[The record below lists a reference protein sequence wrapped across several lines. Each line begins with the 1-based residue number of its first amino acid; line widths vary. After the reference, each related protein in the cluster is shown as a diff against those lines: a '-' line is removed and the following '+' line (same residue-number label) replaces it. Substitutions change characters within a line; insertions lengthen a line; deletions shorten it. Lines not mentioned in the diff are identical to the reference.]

1 MFHFGWGYYIYLLA
15 VHKGKASVH
24 KHVSRVTLCIYSP
37 GLPLPSGNTSV
48 DFPIHVKGYTTNI
61 LLLVI

>member
-1 MFHFGWGYYIYLLA
+1 MYLLA

-24 KHVSRVTLCIYSP
+24 IHVSWVMLCIYSP
-37 GLPLPSGNTSV
+37 QLPLPSGNTSV
-48 DFPIHVKGYTTNI
+48 DFPIHVKGYATNI

>member
-1 MFHFGWGYYIYLLA
+1 MYLLA

-24 KHVSRVTLCIYSP
+24 TCVSWVTLCIYSP
-37 GLPLPSGNTSV
+37 QLPFPSGNTSV
-48 DFPIHVKGYTTNI
+48 DFPIRVKGYATNI